1 MIGIDTDVLGIH
13 YIFKQDGR
21 YPATERFL
29 RESEQVERGVP
40 IFSLLELCGL
50 VATARQP
57 DEAVFIFEEYLASEH
72 TSILY
77 PQIEIASP
85 QRFWARQ
92 NAELLERIERRVR
105 LGDAAIL
112 WTIES
117 TACEA
122 FVTWNTKHYEGKT
135 TITVQTPEEWL
146 KSHGY
151 R

>member
-13 YIFKQDGR
+13 HIFRQDRR
-21 YPATERFL
+21 YATTERFL
-29 RESEQVERGVP
+29 RESEPIERGVP

-50 VATARQP
+50 VATAGQP
-57 DEAVFIFEEYLASEH
+57 NEAMLIFEDYLASDH

-92 NAELLERIERRVR
+92 NAELLERIERRLR

-112 WTIES
+112 WTVES
-117 TACEA
+117 TACET
-122 FVTWNTKHYEGKT
+122 FVTWNTKHYQGKT
-135 TITVQTPEEWL
+135 TISIQTPEEWL
-146 KSHGY
+146 QRHGY
-151 R
+151 H

>member
-13 YIFKQDGR
+13 HIFKQDGR

-29 RESEQVERGVP
+29 RESERIERGVP

-50 VATARQP
+50 IATARQP
-57 DEAVFIFEEYLASEH
+57 DEAMLIFEEYLASDY

-112 WTIES
+112 WTIECA
-117 TACEA
+117 ACEA
-122 FVTWNTKHYEGKT
+122 FVTWNTKHYKGKT
-135 TITVQTPEEWL
+135 TITTQTPEEWL
-146 KSHGY
+146 QSRGY
-151 R
+151 H